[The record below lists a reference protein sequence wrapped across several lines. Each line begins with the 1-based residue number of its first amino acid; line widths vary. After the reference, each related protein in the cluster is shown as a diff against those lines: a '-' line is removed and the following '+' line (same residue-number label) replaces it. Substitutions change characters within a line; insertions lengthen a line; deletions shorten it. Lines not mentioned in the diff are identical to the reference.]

1 MNLCRMELMK
11 VRISTYL
18 WAITGIFAS
27 LLALGITFLF
37 IFQMEVNGSGIS
49 DETELFAN
57 WNGLLALITALAF
70 ACFSILSAVI
80 AANMIINE
88 YCGKNAVILLSYPVS
103 RKTILGTKC
112 LIVCGITT
120 LSACISNTMVIGIM
134 YSFAHIF
141 RIMPQINTEHYF
153 FTVLYS
159 GFFMGILS
167 SAVGIIAAAFGWKRR
182 SVSAAIVC
190 SLIPVCALANCIT
203 ISPGN
208 ITLVLLAISAVI
220 GIIAA
225 IAYHI
230 LANGIEYMEV

>member
-88 YCGKNAVILLSYPVS
+88 Y
-103 RKTILGTKC
+103 
-112 LIVCGITT
+112 
-120 LSACISNTMVIGIM
+120 
-134 YSFAHIF
+134 
-141 RIMPQINTEHYF
+141 
-153 FTVLYS
+153 
-159 GFFMGILS
+159 
-167 SAVGIIAAAFGWKRR
+167 
-182 SVSAAIVC
+182 
-190 SLIPVCALANCIT
+190 
-203 ISPGN
+203 
-208 ITLVLLAISAVI
+208 
-220 GIIAA
+220 
-225 IAYHI
+225 
-230 LANGIEYMEV
+230 